1 MDGISIKQ
9 TADRRRQ
16 SVGKGF
22 SMRTLDKLFSRYGQ
36 PSDEMN
42 ETLRFYYIRADH
54 VKSLDK
60 VKYYDKK
67 AEEDIQGLLNF
78 AEILKEYRR
87 TLYDRAQEF
96 LTAGYA
102 MQLKITRNIDC
113 WKGNKKFYV
122 IEVLKIIDLPNSEPV
137 KIFEETYEGKE
148 RHTALKRFE
157 QLKKLY
163 PNIETI
169 TDIEKKSWEK

>member
-1 MDGISIKQ
+1 
-9 TADRRRQ
+9 
-16 SVGKGF
+16 
-22 SMRTLDKLFSRYGQ
+22 MRTLESVFSRYGS
-36 PSDEMN
+36 PYYEMN
-42 ETLRFYYIRADH
+42 ETLRFYYTRADH
-54 VKSLDK
+54 VHTLEQ

-67 AEEDIQGLLNF
+67 AAEDIQGLLNF
-78 AEILKEYRR
+78 VEVLKEYRK

-102 MQLKITRNIDC
+102 MQLKITRKIDGY
-113 WKGNKKFYV
+113 KNGKKSYV
-122 IEVLKIIDLPNSEPV
+122 VEVLKILDLKNAEPV
-137 KIFEETYEGKE
+137 TILSERYEGKE

-169 TDIEKKSWEK
+169 KDIDKRSWEK

>member
-1 MDGISIKQ
+1 
-9 TADRRRQ
+9 
-16 SVGKGF
+16 
-22 SMRTLDKLFSRYGQ
+22 MRTLENLFSRYGS
-36 PSDEMN
+36 PSSEMN
-42 ETLRFYYIRADH
+42 ETKHFYFTRADH
-54 VKSLDK
+54 IESIEHVQSE
-60 VKYYDKK
+60 DKK
-67 AEEDIQGLLNF
+67 AVNTINELLEF
-78 AEILKEYRR
+78 AELLKEYRK

-113 WKGNKKFYV
+113 WNGNKKFYV
-122 IEVLKIIDLPNSEPV
+122 IEILKILDLQNAEPLHIL
-137 KIFEETYEGKE
+137 KEIYEGKE

-169 TDIEKKSWEK
+169 KNIDKRSWKK

>member
-1 MDGISIKQ
+1 MK
-9 TADRRRQ
+9 
-16 SVGKGF
+16 F
-22 SMRTLDKLFSRYGQ
+22 
-36 PSDEMN
+36 
-42 ETLRFYYIRADH
+42 
-54 VKSLDK
+54 
-60 VKYYDKK
+60 YDKK
-67 AEEDIQGLLNF
+67 AAEDIQGLLNF
-78 AEILKEYRR
+78 AECLKEYRK

-122 IEVLKIIDLPNSEPV
+122 IEVLKIFDLPNAEPV
-137 KIFEETYEGKE
+137 SVLKETYEGKE

-169 TDIEKKSWEK
+169 KNIEKRSWEK